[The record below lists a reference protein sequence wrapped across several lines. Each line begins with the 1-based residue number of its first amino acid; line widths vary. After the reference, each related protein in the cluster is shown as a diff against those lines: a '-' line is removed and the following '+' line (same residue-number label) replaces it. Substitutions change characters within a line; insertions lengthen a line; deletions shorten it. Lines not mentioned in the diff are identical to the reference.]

1 MEARLT
7 ELSIAARVTAVEEEV
22 QAFLRS
28 LDTLKKS
35 TTLAQR
41 NHERKKLYKTEEFI
55 RLDIEDE
62 LLKLH
67 EVPPTAPDA
76 PVPSDELSQCKDPV
90 VVGYATRLN
99 ALRALLT
106 LEIQPSSH
114 TILEKV
120 YMFVRAATFAL
131 VMFGGFFVVCFLV
144 PLRWIHLILRQFDVP
159 NYYLPMDWIQTT
171 FGLALCVASGIQIS
185 TNDRVNLTMET
196 TKNDPTVVMFTHGS
210 NLDGLMIQGTSPTSL
225 KFIGKK
231 ALFMLPIVG
240 WGFRW
245 GFGNIPIDRSNREAS
260 KRSLKVLAKA
270 VLEYGRSV
278 AISPEGSRS
287 KTGQLQDFKKGP
299 FYLQSD
305 VNKSITPAIV
315 HGAFEL
321 WPPGRIFTLSGKA
334 HVDYLPQ
341 FHVDPHKS
349 RNANRLALRRVYL
362 TALAKPVPGS
372 SIHPSFFPILT
383 KGRHVADLSTAP
395 DTPHVLMHVWSIMCL
410 WVVIPGAVAA
420 ICGAISRLST
430 VLGVSTTSGTA
441 QLVAS
446 VMLGLETFMH
456 FTC

>member
-7 ELSIAARVTAVEEEV
+7 ELSIASRVTAVEEEV
-22 QAFLRS
+22 QAFMRS

-144 PLRWIHLILRQFDVP
+144 PLRWIHLILRQFGVP

-196 TKNDPTVVMFTHGS
+196 TKNDPTVVMFT
-210 NLDGLMIQGTSPTSL
+210 
-225 KFIGKK
+225 
-231 ALFMLPIVG
+231 
-240 WGFRW
+240 
-245 GFGNIPIDRSNREAS
+245 EAS

-446 VMLGLETFMH
+446 VMVGLETFMH

>member
-22 QAFLRS
+22 QAFMRS

-144 PLRWIHLILRQFDVP
+144 PLRWIHLILRQFGVP

-196 TKNDPTVVMFTHGS
+196 TKNDPTVVMFT
-210 NLDGLMIQGTSPTSL
+210 
-225 KFIGKK
+225 
-231 ALFMLPIVG
+231 
-240 WGFRW
+240 
-245 GFGNIPIDRSNREAS
+245 EAS

-446 VMLGLETFMH
+446 VMVGLETFMH